1 MRGQAFVVFDDVNSA
16 ATALRAMRGFPLYEK
31 PMRIQFAKTDSDVVA
46 KRKGTYVPRPK
57 VVNKAAAAAAAAE
70 AAAAAAAYDAA
81 GPQGGTSAR
90 AIRRRQ
96 QRAAAA
102 AAAAAAEAA
111 SAGGAAIPPPE
122 SGLGDTHN
130 QSAPPP
136 PPPPINPATIP
147 DQPPNKILFLTNLPE
162 DANEAMI
169 SMLFNQFTGYRE
181 PMRVAYAKRDSTQIV
196 RLKGVSAEA
205 NQRREEEREKRKRR
219 KAAQRRAAAAA
230 AAQTAPQAAAGGT
243 GGDLINLLD
252 QPNHILFVNN
262 LPEET
267 TDAMLTML
275 FSQFS
280 GFKEARRAVG
290 GVGFVEYETDSQAAA
305 ARSAYDGFKLTPT
318 HAMEITFAKK

>member
-1 MRGQAFVVFDDVNSA
+1 MDIRPNHTLYVNNLNDKVKKLDLRKALYYLFGQHGRILDIIAMKTIKMRGQAFIIYHDIQSA
-16 ATALRAMRGFPLYEK
+16 TNALRSLQGFHL
-31 PMRIQFAKTDSDVVA
+31 F
-46 KRKGTYVPRPK
+46 
-57 VVNKAAAAAAAAE
+57 
-70 AAAAAAAYDAA
+70 
-81 GPQGGTSAR
+81 
-90 AIRRRQ
+90 
-96 QRAAAA
+96 QR
-102 AAAAAAEAA
+102 
-111 SAGGAAIPPPE
+111 
-122 SGLGDTHN
+122 
-130 QSAPPP
+130 
-136 PPPPINPATIP
+136 
-147 DQPPNKILFLTNLPE
+147 
-162 DANEAMI
+162 
-169 SMLFNQFTGYRE
+169 
-181 PMRVAYAKRDSTQIV
+181 PMRVAYAKRDSIQIV

-230 AAQTAPQAAAGGT
+230 AAQTAPQGAAGGA

-280 GFKEARRAVG
+280 GFKEARRAAG